1 MKVKASRALPMAV
14 LAVVAIVTFAFWG
27 SGEDVASSDIVEP
40 MDRPPQWSADRDTAD
55 EQARSRVGG
64 MVDDVKQ
71 QVSALQAHQ
80 RELQAQNAQLTEHV
94 QDLTQQLAQP
104 QDTLGERGKV
114 LLARLEARLETF
126 RDDLNRVVNRQRQ
139 LGHPAPAA
147 SSRPQGDPYQIQW
160 VYPEGFSHDPAI
172 SDKPANPLG
181 ALADIR
187 PRVGVLDSERR
198 SPVLERSTARPLGET
213 PASRPIPQYT
223 LHDGMQLTGAVLET
237 SLIGKIPLDGAIR
250 DAFSFTGLIGKENL
264 AAMGQLLPEVR
275 GIRFRGTAIGQ
286 WGLSCVKANVESLT
300 FLFADGT
307 ISTTRASS
315 DTPLGLLSNRYGR
328 TCIPGIKVG
337 NVRDY
342 LTDRLLVGTVGAAG
356 EAAASAASTR
366 TFSTQSGVMSQ
377 MVTDDTGEFIA
388 GRALGRGMDE
398 VADLLDRLTDDA
410 VAAVYVDNGTE
421 VNLLLEQQIA
431 IDYDPAGRKLR
442 HGTLGDVATPPRL
455 D

>member
-14 LAVVAIVTFAFWG
+14 LAVVAIVTLAFWG

-104 QDTLGERGKV
+104 QDTLSERGKA

-139 LGHPAPAA
+139 LGRPAPAA
-147 SSRPQGDPYQIQW
+147 SPQSQGDPYQMQW
-160 VYPEGFSHDPAI
+160 IYPEGYPLDPST
-172 SDKPANPLG
+172 SDRPMNPLG
-181 ALADIR
+181 GLADIR
-187 PRVGVLDSERR
+187 PRVAARDSELRSQTLDSEAFSRQ
-198 SPVLERSTARPLGET
+198 P
-213 PASRPIPQYT
+213 PASRPIPKYT

-307 ISTTRASS
+307 ISTTRASA

-328 TCIPGIKVG
+328 TCIPGIQVG

-377 MVTDDTGEFIA
+377 IVTDDTGEFIA

-442 HGTLGDVATPPRL
+442 HGTLGDVAIPPRL